1 MKSNFDLL
9 DSIKGSSDSSDS
21 SSSSGSSDTSKKLP
35 GLSYTSDGPE
45 GYSILEP
52 PSLSSLS
59 VESTPK
65 AIKGQETPS
74 PKTGENREK
83 DHNDVS
89 SGRSSDLPDTPEGS
103 DGSPSASLDSPKD
116 YSMPELPSS
125 DPTPK
130 AEEKPKTKLEIRQ
143 EREKREEE
151 RKKREE
157 EERKERE
164 RKRREREQEIEKQK
178 IKDDIERFSR
188 LILPK
193 KHQQFDQD
201 NSR

>member
-1 MKSNFDLL
+1 M
-9 DSIKGSSDSSDS
+9 
-21 SSSSGSSDTSKKLP
+21 
-35 GLSYTSDGPE
+35 
-45 GYSILEP
+45 
-52 PSLSSLS
+52 SSLS

-74 PKTGENREK
+74 PKTGENREKDHNDVSSK

-164 RKRREREQEIEKQK
+164 RKRKEREQERERKRREREQEIEKQK